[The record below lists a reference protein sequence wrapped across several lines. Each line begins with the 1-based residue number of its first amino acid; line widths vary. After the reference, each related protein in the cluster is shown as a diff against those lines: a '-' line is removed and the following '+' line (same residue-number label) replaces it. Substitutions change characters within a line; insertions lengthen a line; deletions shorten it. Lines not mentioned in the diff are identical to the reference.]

1 MATAFAKDNT
11 ADLLLLK
18 VTQYAK
24 KL

>member
-1 MATAFAKDNT
+1 VFAKDNAT
-11 ADLLLLK
+11 DLLQK